1 MKQPIEFVV
10 NGLTLRGNIYTPEEA
25 PKNLA
30 LLFLHGWMGMPNEQA
45 AEALAKNGYY
55 AMTFSLSGHN
65 DSDGKIEDQT
75 RDKSLSE
82 VIAAYEYFR
91 NTLPKDVKIGAVGT
105 SYGSYLAVLLSKVR
119 PLVCLQ
125 LRVPANFWDEHFDE
139 PQIDQSGDNSEVRQ
153 WRQRPLNFNAT
164 RALMA
169 VHNFEGPIQ
178 ILEAE
183 QDDVVPHQTVQNY
196 VDAVRD
202 KSKLDYRV
210 MNGWGHGIGLEPA
223 RNLEFQQVLLN
234 WLNEQAF

>member
-30 LLFLHGWMGMPNEQA
+30 LLFLHGWTGMTNDA
-45 AEALAKNGYY
+45 AAAVLAENGFS

-183 QDDVVPHQTVQNY
+183 LDDRVPHQTVQNY
-196 VDAVRD
+196 VDAVND
-202 KSKLDYRV
+202 KTKLDYHFIK
-210 MNGWGHGIGLEPA
+210 GWPHSLGDNKE
-223 RNLEFQQVLLN
+223 RNQQYQQILLN
-234 WLNEQAF
+234 WLEQQV